1 MLIAIPVS
9 LLLLFLPGAAVLAWQ
24 PRRGDPLE
32 RLGQAL
38 GLSLGFAALI
48 ALLGSF
54 LNLHFS
60 RTILWVM
67 FGACGVNLLAGIWWR
82 RVNPGWGWLA
92 ALGAFALAA
101 GWRLFQMRGLALPV
115 GVDGVNHTLIVNVLL
130 AQQGLPAMLL
140 PQVNAPLVTPYAFHL
155 QAALLSALSGLPPE
169 RAVLVMGQILNAAIA
184 LAVYR
189 LGMRVQPDWK
199 IAGLAAL
206 LTLLAFRMPAWL
218 LSTSA
223 FGLAAGTTLAFLAAA
238 ETLDLVHTPADT
250 DLRPGGVRLA
260 LLAAGTV
267 LAHNLSGV
275 LLVILTLVLAI
286 WLVWRAFH
294 RSPLRQV
301 SGALAALTIGVVF
314 ALPFLLR
321 TWQASSGKLV
331 AFFLPSL
338 DALQVLFDQTAPWF
352 NRILLLASLPGLV
365 WLWFKPSTR
374 PAAAW
379 LTGAA
384 LLALPLAVRSSL
396 FSLEEAGM
404 LLFVPGAMGLAF
416 GINNMSDWLKAQL
429 PHFGM
434 YAPALIVIGLLLYG
448 AILNHQPI
456 DPHDLLADHADAEAL
471 HWVREHTPPEAFFLI
486 NAIDLGNGFYRGDDG
501 GYWLPALADR
511 AATAPPM
518 LYTHGSPEYIASVNA
533 LAAQTSRLMGCD
545 GAFWDVIQSA
555 GVTHIYLR
563 EGRGHLQPAAMAQCT
578 GLLQVYS
585 RSGVHIYE
593 VLTDAE

>member
-9 LLLLFLPGAAVLAWQ
+9 LLLLFLPGAAILAWQ
-24 PRRGDPLE
+24 PRLGDPLE

-38 GLSLGFAALI
+38 GLSLGMAALV

-54 LNLHFS
+54 FNIHFT
-60 RTILWVM
+60 RAILWVM
-67 FGACGVNLLAGIWWR
+67 FGACGVILLAGIWWR

-115 GVDGVNHTLIVNVLL
+115 GVDGVSHTLIVNVML

-169 RAVLVMGQILNAAIA
+169 RAVLVMGQILNATIA

-199 IAGLAAL
+199 LAGVAAL
-206 LTLLAFRMPAWL
+206 LTLLAFQMPAWL

-223 FGLAAGTTLAFLAAA
+223 FGLATGATLAILAAA
-238 ETLDLVHTPADT
+238 ETLELVQAPADT

-294 RSPLRQV
+294 RSPVRPV
-301 SGALAALTIGVVF
+301 SSALAALAIGVVF

-321 TWQASSGKLV
+321 TWQASSGKLL
-331 AFFLPSL
+331 AFFLPSI
-338 DALQVLFDQTAPWF
+338 DALQLLFTQSAPWF

-396 FSLEEAGM
+396 FSPEEAVM
-404 LLFVPGAMGLAF
+404 LLVLPGAIGLAYGLVSF
-416 GINNMSDWLKAQL
+416 SGWLSTRLHRAGQIVSTT
-429 PHFGM
+429 
-434 YAPALIVIGLLLYG
+434 LIVTLLASG
-448 AILNHQPI
+448 AIQNNQPI
-456 DPHDLLADHADAEAL
+456 DPLDLLADQADAEAL
-471 HWVREHTPPEAFFLI
+471 YWVKEHTPPEAFFLI

-511 AATAPPM
+511 ATTAPPM
-518 LYTHGSPEYIASVNA
+518 LYTHGSQEYITSVNT
-533 LAAQTSRLMGCD
+533 LADQTSRLANCD
-545 GAFWDVIQSA
+545 DAFWEVVRTA

-563 EGRGHLQPAAMAQCT
+563 EGRGHLHPSAMSQCS

-585 RSGVHIYE
+585 RSGVHIFE